1 MKILVDNR
9 AISCYNTGMKKF
21 EINDVL
27 QWTGAP
33 LVVAGHS
40 LNAIGP
46 SVYPWNIIVF
56 FFGTACFFAW
66 SIRTRNK
73 PQTLVNCI
81 SLLIGLSGIFK
92 AFFS

>member
-1 MKILVDNR
+1 
-9 AISCYNTGMKKF
+9 MKKF

-33 LVVAGHS
+33 LIIAGHTF
-40 LNAIGP
+40 NAIGP

-56 FFGTACFFAW
+56 FFGTVCLFAW

-73 PQTLVNCI
+73 PQTLVNFI
-81 SLLIGLSGIFK
+81 SLGIGLTGIFK
-92 AFFS
+92 AFFG

>member
-1 MKILVDNR
+1 
-9 AISCYNTGMKKF
+9 MKKI

-33 LVVAGHS
+33 LIVAGHT

-46 SVYPWNIIVF
+46 STYPWNILVF
-56 FFGTACFFAW
+56 FFGTVCFFAW

-73 PQTLVNCI
+73 PQTLVNFI
-81 SLLIGLSGIFK
+81 SLGIGLTGIFT
-92 AFFS
+92 AYFG

>member
-1 MKILVDNR
+1 MKLD
-9 AISCYNTGMKKF
+9 T
-21 EINDVL
+21 NDIL

-33 LVVAGHS
+33 LVIAGHS

-56 FFGTACFFAW
+56 FFGTACFFTW
-66 SIRTRNK
+66 SIRTKNR

-81 SLLIGLSGIFK
+81 SLLIGLTGIFK
-92 AFFS
+92 AFFG

>member
-1 MKILVDNR
+1 
-9 AISCYNTGMKKF
+9 MKKF

-33 LVVAGHS
+33 LIVGGHT

-46 SVYPWNIIVF
+46 SMYPYNILVF
-56 FFGTACFFAW
+56 FFGTACFFTW

-73 PQTLVNCI
+73 PQTLVNFI
-81 SLLIGLSGIFK
+81 SLGIGLTGIFK
-92 AFFS
+92 AFFG

>member
-1 MKILVDNR
+1 MKL
-9 AISCYNTGMKKF
+9 TT
-21 EINDVL
+21 NDIL

-33 LVVAGHS
+33 LIIAGHT

-56 FFGTACFFAW
+56 FFGTSMFLAW

-73 PQTLVNCI
+73 PQTLVNTI
-81 SLLIGLSGIFK
+81 SLSIGLTGIVK
-92 AFFS
+92 AFFG

>member
-1 MKILVDNR
+1 M
-9 AISCYNTGMKKF
+9 TKF
-21 EINDVL
+21 KINDVL

-33 LVVAGHS
+33 LIVAGHT

-56 FFGTACFFAW
+56 FFGTVCFFAW

-73 PQTLVNCI
+73 PQTLVNFI
-81 SLLIGLSGIFK
+81 SLGIGLTGIFT
-92 AFFS
+92 AYFG

>member
-1 MKILVDNR
+1 MPLTKLKFEHIIL
-9 AISCYNTGMKKF
+9 AMKKF
-21 EINDVL
+21 EINDIL

-33 LVVAGHS
+33 LIVAGHT

-46 SVYPWNIIVF
+46 SMYPWNILVF

-73 PQTLVNCI
+73 PQTLVNFI
-81 SLLIGLSGIFK
+81 SLGIGLTGIFT
-92 AFFS
+92 AYFG

>member
-1 MKILVDNR
+1 
-9 AISCYNTGMKKF
+9 MKKF

-33 LVVAGHS
+33 LIIAGHTF
-40 LNAIGP
+40 NAIGP

-56 FFGTACFFAW
+56 FFGTVCFFAW

-73 PQTLVNCI
+73 PQTLVNFI
-81 SLLIGLSGIFK
+81 SLGIGLIGIFK
-92 AFFS
+92 AFFG